1 MQTMAAGLTLEQLR
15 RRAAHVTLHAP
26 RALARAIAQ
35 IEFIQSDPIRSPARA
50 QDLIL
55 RHRVAEYRVGDLE
68 RRYSSLA
75 AEEDYLYAYG
85 FMPRHIRKFLYPRFD
100 QSRPD
105 GRFAPIG
112 LAVDVLAFVRE
123 RGPTHPAVL
132 ATQFGRTR
140 AVNGWGG
147 FSTASTRVLQ
157 QLHYHGLLRVQRRER
172 GVRVYEA
179 AAMEGEAIDPA
190 RRLRELIL
198 LVARVL
204 APVPEVTLRAVLAR
218 FADIAP
224 HARSRVGTIEGLLT
238 AGRLETGVVDG
249 LKYLWPAGRLDRQ
262 LTDAP
267 REVRFLAPFDPIVWD
282 RRRFEHIWG
291 WAYRFEAYVPER
303 NRRLG
308 YYAMPLLWMDRVIGW
323 VNCTRTGDRLQ
334 VRTGFVAGKPKE
346 RDFRQ
351 AFDHEVAR
359 MERFLSQRPGVAP
372 RSSRA
377 LKNPS
382 NSDNNIVT

>member
-1 MQTMAAGLTLEQLR
+1 MATLTLDELR
-15 RRAAHVTLHAP
+15 RQAAHATFQAP
-26 RALARAIAQ
+26 RTLARAIA
-35 IEFIQSDPIRSPARA
+35 EAGFIQSDPIRSPARA

-55 RHRVAEYRVGDLE
+55 RHRVADYRAGDLE

-85 FMPRHIRKFLYPRFD
+85 FMPRRVRKFLYPRFD
-100 QSRPD
+100 RTKPDRP
-105 GRFAPIG
+105 FVPTG
-112 LAVDVLAFVRE
+112 LAADVLAFVCE

-140 AVNGWGG
+140 AINGWGA
-147 FSTASTRVLQ
+147 FSTASTRMLQ

-179 AAMEGEAIDPA
+179 APADGESIDPA

-198 LVARVL
+198 LVTRVL
-204 APVPEVTLRAVLAR
+204 APVPEATLRAAVAR
-218 FADIAP
+218 FAYIAP
-224 HARSRVGTIEGLLT
+224 QARSRTGAIEELLA
-238 AGRLETGVVDG
+238 AGRLEAGVVDG
-249 LKYLWPAGRLDRQ
+249 MRYLWPAGRLDWQ
-262 LTDAP
+262 PAEAP

-282 RRRFEHIWG
+282 RRRFEHLWG

-308 YYAMPLLWMDRVIGW
+308 YYAMPLLWMDRVVGW
-323 VNCTRTGDRLQ
+323 VNCNGTGDRLQ
-334 VRTGFVAGKPKE
+334 VRAGFVAGKPKE
-346 RDFRQ
+346 RDFPQ

-359 MERFLSQRPGVAP
+359 MKRFLSP
-372 RSSRA
+372 RAGGGRSGY
-377 LKNPS
+377 NVT
-382 NSDNNIVT
+382 NSDNNIVI

>member
-1 MQTMAAGLTLEQLR
+1 MQTMATTLTLDKLR
-15 RRAAHVTLHAP
+15 RQAVHMLAP
-26 RALARAIAQ
+26 GTLARAIAQ
-35 IEFIQSDPIRSPARA
+35 LEFIQSDPIRSPARA

-55 RHRVAEYRVGDLE
+55 RHRVADYRAGDLE

-75 AEEDYLYAYG
+75 VEEDFLYAYG
-85 FMPRHIRKFLYPRFD
+85 FMPRRVRKLLYPRFD
-100 QSRPD
+100 RNKPGSTFVPT
-105 GRFAPIG
+105 G
-112 LAVDVLAFVRE
+112 LAADVLAFVSE

-132 ATQFGRTR
+132 AAQFGRAR
-140 AVNGWGG
+140 AVNGWGA
-147 FSTASTRVLQ
+147 FSTASTRALQ

-179 AAMEGEAIDPA
+179 ASLAEESIDPA
-190 RRLRELIL
+190 RRLCELAL
-198 LVARVL
+198 LVTRVL
-204 APVPEVTLRAVLAR
+204 APIPEATLRAVLAR
-218 FADIAP
+218 FSHIAP
-224 HARSRVGTIEGLLT
+224 HARSRVGTIEELLA
-238 AGRLETGVVDG
+238 AGRLEAGVVDG
-249 LKYLWPAGRLDRQ
+249 VKYLWPAGRLERP
-262 LTDAP
+262 TDAP

-323 VNCTRTGDRLQ
+323 VNCTRPGDRLQ
-334 VRTGFVAGKPKE
+334 VKMGFVAGKPKE

-359 MERFLSQRPGVAP
+359 MERFLSERPEAGREAAP
-372 RSSRA
+372 G
-377 LKNPS
+377 L
-382 NSDNNIVT
+382 

>member
-1 MQTMAAGLTLEQLR
+1 MNLDQLR
-15 RRAAHVTLHAP
+15 RQAAHTQVQGP
-26 RALARAIAQ
+26 RTLARAITQ
-35 IEFIQSDPIRSPARA
+35 VEFIQSDPIRSPARA

-55 RHRVAEYRVGDLE
+55 RHRVADYRAGDLE

-85 FMPRHIRKFLYPRFD
+85 FMPRRIRKFLYPRFD
-100 QSRPD
+100 RNKPGSAFVPT
-105 GRFAPIG
+105 G
-112 LAVDVLAFVRE
+112 LAADVLAFVSE

-140 AVNGWGG
+140 AINGWGA
-147 FSTASTRVLQ
+147 FSTASTRALQ

-179 AAMEGEAIDPA
+179 ASLAEESIDPA
-190 RRLRELIL
+190 RRLREVAL
-198 LVARVL
+198 LVTRVL
-204 APVPEVTLRAVLAR
+204 APIPEATLRAVLAR
-218 FADIAP
+218 FSHIAP
-224 HARSRVGTIEGLLT
+224 HARSRIGTIEKLLA
-238 AGRLETGVVDG
+238 AGRLEAGVVDG
-249 LKYLWPAGRLDRQ
+249 VKYLWPAGRLERP
-262 LTDAP
+262 TDAP

-303 NRRLG
+303 SRQRG
-308 YYAMPLLWMDRVIGW
+308 YYAMPFLWMDRVIGW
-323 VNCTRTGDRLQ
+323 VNCTGTADRLQ
-334 VRTGFVAGKPKE
+334 VRAGFLAGKPRE

-359 MERFLSQRPGVAP
+359 MERFLSLV
-372 RSSRA
+372 
-377 LKNPS
+377 
-382 NSDNNIVT
+382 

>member
-1 MQTMAAGLTLEQLR
+1 MHTMATLTLDELR
-15 RRAAHVTLHAP
+15 RQAARVTTPAP
-26 RALARAIAQ
+26 GTLARAIAQ

-55 RHRVAEYRVGDLE
+55 RHRVADYRAGDLE

-75 AEEDYLYAYG
+75 AEEDFLYAYG
-85 FMPRHIRKFLYPRFD
+85 FMPRRIRKFLYPRFD
-100 QSRPD
+100 RNRP
-105 GRFAPIG
+105 GHHFVPTG
-112 LAVDVLAFVRE
+112 LAADVLAFVRE
-123 RGPTHPAVL
+123 RGPTHPAAL

-140 AVNGWGG
+140 AINGWGG

-172 GVRVYEA
+172 GVRIYDA
-179 AAMEGEAIDPA
+179 AAVEEASIDPA

-198 LVARVL
+198 LVTRVL
-204 APVPEVTLRAVLAR
+204 APVPEATLRATLAR
-218 FADIAP
+218 FSYIAP
-224 HARSRVGTIEGLLT
+224 HARSRTGTIQELLT
-238 AGRLETGVVDG
+238 GGRLESDVVDG
-249 LKYLWPAGRLDRQ
+249 VKYLWPAGRLDRR

-282 RRRFEHIWG
+282 RRRFEHLWG

-303 NRRLG
+303 DRRRG

-323 VNCTRTGDRLQ
+323 VNCTRPGDRLE
-334 VRTGFVAGKPKE
+334 VRAGFVAGRPKE

-359 MERFLSQRPGVAP
+359 MEHFLSR
-372 RSSRA
+372 
-377 LKNPS
+377 
-382 NSDNNIVT
+382 

>member
-1 MQTMAAGLTLEQLR
+1 MAAMQTMATGLTAEQLR
-15 RRAAHVTLHAP
+15 RQAAHITMQAP
-26 RALARAIAQ
+26 RMLARATAEN
-35 IEFIQSDPIRSPARA
+35 EFIQSDPIRSPARA

-55 RHRVAEYRVGDLE
+55 RHRVPEYGAGDLE

-75 AEEDYLYAYG
+75 VEEDYLYAYG
-85 FMPRHIRKFLYPRFD
+85 FMPRHFRKLLYPRFD
-100 QSRPD
+100 QRRPD
-105 GRFAPIG
+105 GRFLPTG
-112 LAVDVLAFVRE
+112 LAADVLAFVRE

-132 ATQFGRTR
+132 ATQFGRKR

-172 GVRVYEA
+172 GVRVYES
-179 AAMEGEAIDPA
+179 AAMDGEPIDPE

-198 LVARVL
+198 LVVRVL
-204 APVPEVTLRAVLAR
+204 APVPEATLRAVLAR
-218 FADIAP
+218 FAYIAP
-224 HARSRVGTIEGLLT
+224 HARSRAGTIEGLLSD
-238 AGRLETGVVDG
+238 GRLETDVVDG
-249 LKYLWPAGRLDRQ
+249 LKYFWPAGGLDRQ

-267 REVRFLAPFDPIVWD
+267 REVRFLAPFDPIAWD

-323 VNCTRTGDRLQ
+323 VNCALVDDGLQ
-334 VRTGFVAGKPKE
+334 VRAGFVAGKPKE

-359 MERFLSQRPGVAP
+359 MEHFLSPVRNRRR
-372 RSSRA
+372 RSA
-377 LKNPS
+377 N
-382 NSDNNIVT
+382 

>member
-1 MQTMAAGLTLEQLR
+1 MQTMATLTLEQLR
-15 RRAAHVTLHAP
+15 RQAAHMHAP
-26 RALARAIAQ
+26 GTLARAIAQ

-55 RHRVAEYRVGDLE
+55 RHRVADYRAGDLE

-75 AEEDYLYAYG
+75 AEEDFLYAYG
-85 FMPRHIRKFLYPRFD
+85 FMPRRIRKFLYPRFD
-100 QSRPD
+100 HDRPD
-105 GRFAPIG
+105 SRFVPTG
-112 LAVDVLAFVRE
+112 LAADVLAFVRG
-123 RGPTHPAVL
+123 RGAMHPGVL
-132 ATQFGRTR
+132 ATQFGRKR

-179 AAMEGEAIDPA
+179 AAIDEDSIDPA

-198 LVARVL
+198 LVTRVL
-204 APVPEVTLRAVLAR
+204 APVPEATLRAALAR
-218 FADIAP
+218 FAYIAP
-224 HARSRVGTIEGLLT
+224 HARSRAGTIEELLT
-238 AGRLETGVVDG
+238 AGRLESGVVDG
-249 LKYLWPAGRLDRQ
+249 VKYLWPAGRLDR

-303 NRRLG
+303 SRRLG
-308 YYAMPLLWMDRVIGW
+308 YYAMPLLWMDRVVGW
-323 VNCTRTGDRLQ
+323 VNCTRSGERLE

-359 MERFLSQRPGVAP
+359 MEGFLSQRSGLAAEARGSP
-372 RSSRA
+372 
-377 LKNPS
+377 K
-382 NSDNNIVT
+382 I

>member
-1 MQTMAAGLTLEQLR
+1 MATGLTLEQLR
-15 RRAAHVTLHAP
+15 RQAAHMRAPGTLS
-26 RALARAIAQ
+26 RAIAQ

-55 RHRVAEYRVGDLE
+55 RHRVADYRAGDLE

-75 AEEDYLYAYG
+75 VEEDFLYAYG
-85 FMPRHIRKFLYPRFD
+85 FMPRRIRKFLYPRFD
-100 QSRPD
+100 RTRP
-105 GRFAPIG
+105 GSPFVPTG
-112 LAVDVLAFVRE
+112 LAADVLAFVRE
-123 RGPTHPAVL
+123 RGATHPGVL

-140 AVNGWGG
+140 AINGWGG
-147 FSTASTRVLQ
+147 FSTASTRALQ

-179 AAMEGEAIDPA
+179 ATIEGDSTDPA

-198 LVARVL
+198 LVTRVL
-204 APVPEVTLRAVLAR
+204 APIPEVTLRAVIAR
-218 FADIAP
+218 FAHIAP
-224 HARSRVGTIEGLLT
+224 HARSRAGTIEELLA
-238 AGRLETGVVDG
+238 AGRLEAGVVDG
-249 LKYLWPAGRLDRQ
+249 LKYLWPAGALDR
-262 LTDAP
+262 LAEPP

-282 RRRFEHIWG
+282 RRRFEHMWE

-308 YYAMPLLWMDRVIGW
+308 YYAMPLLWMDRVVGW
-323 VNCTRTGDRLQ
+323 VNCTRAGDRLQ
-334 VRTGFVAGKPKE
+334 VRPGFVAGKPRE

-359 MERFLSQRPGVAP
+359 MELFLS
-372 RSSRA
+372 RSGRRRSG
-377 LKNPS
+377 S
-382 NSDNNIVT
+382 

>member
-1 MQTMAAGLTLEQLR
+1 MATLTLDELR
-15 RRAAHVTLHAP
+15 RQAAHVTTHAP
-26 RALARAIAQ
+26 RTLARAIGQ

-55 RHRVAEYRVGDLE
+55 RHRVADYRAGDLE
-68 RRYSSLA
+68 RRYSALA
-75 AEEDYLYAYG
+75 VEEDFLYAYG
-85 FMPRHIRKFLYPRFD
+85 VMPRRIRKLLYPRFD
-100 QSRPD
+100 RTRLDKP
-105 GRFAPIG
+105 FVPTG
-112 LAVDVLAFVRE
+112 LVADVLAFVRE

-132 ATQFGRTR
+132 ATQFGRTQ

-147 FSTASTRVLQ
+147 LSTASTRMLQ

-179 AAMEGEAIDPA
+179 AVVAEELDPT

-198 LVARVL
+198 LVTRVL
-204 APVPEVTLRAVLAR
+204 APVPEVTLRAALAR
-218 FADIAP
+218 FAHISP
-224 HARSRVGTIEGLLT
+224 QARSRAGMIDQLLT
-238 AGRLETGVVDG
+238 AGRLEAGVVDG
-249 LKYLWPAGRLDRQ
+249 EKYLWPAGRLGER
-262 LTDAP
+262 TDAP

-303 NRRLG
+303 ERRRG

-334 VRTGFVAGKPKE
+334 VLPGFVAGKPKE

-359 MERFLSQRPGVAP
+359 MERFLSERPGGDPDA
-372 RSSRA
+372 RR
-377 LKNPS
+377 
-382 NSDNNIVT
+382 

>member
-1 MQTMAAGLTLEQLR
+1 LEQLR
-15 RRAAHVTLHAP
+15 RQAAHVTVQAP
-26 RALARAIAQ
+26 RMLARAIAQ
-35 IEFIQSDPIRSPARA
+35 VEFIQSDPIRSPARA

-68 RRYSSLA
+68 RRYPSLA

-85 FMPRHIRKFLYPRFD
+85 FMPRRIRKFLYPRFD
-100 QSRPD
+100 RSRPD
-105 GRFAPIG
+105 GRFVPTE
-112 LAVDVLAFVRE
+112 LAADVLAFVRE
-123 RGPTHPAVL
+123 RGPTHPALL
-132 ATQFGRTR
+132 ATQFGRKR
-140 AVNGWGG
+140 AINGWGG

-157 QLHYHGLLRVQRRER
+157 QLHYHGLLRVQRRDR

-179 AAMEGEAIDPA
+179 AAVEEELDPA
-190 RRLRELIL
+190 RRLRELTL

-204 APVPEVTLRAVLAR
+204 APVPEATLRAVLAR
-218 FADIAP
+218 RYIAP
-224 HARSRVGTIEGLLT
+224 HARSRADTIEELVA
-238 AGRLETGVVDG
+238 AGRLEAGVVDG
-249 LKYLWPAGRLDRQ
+249 VKYLWPAGRLDQQ

-282 RRRFEHIWG
+282 RRRFEHLWG

-303 NRRLG
+303 ERRRG

-323 VNCTRTGDRLQ
+323 VTCTRPGDRLQ
-334 VRTGFVAGKPKE
+334 VRAGFVAGKPKE

-351 AFDHEVAR
+351 AFDREVAR
-359 MERFLSQRPGVAP
+359 MECFLSPRPGVGPA
-372 RSSRA
+372 SYK
-377 LKNPS
+377 LK

>member
-1 MQTMAAGLTLEQLR
+1 MATLTLDELR
-15 RRAAHVTLHAP
+15 RQAAHLQAP
-26 RALARAIAQ
+26 RTLARAITQ
-35 IEFIQSDPIRSPARA
+35 VEFIQSDPIRSPARA

-55 RHRVAEYRVGDLE
+55 RHRVADYRAGDLE
-68 RRYSSLA
+68 RRFSSLA
-75 AEEDYLYAYG
+75 AEEDFLYAYG
-85 FMPRHIRKFLYPRFD
+85 FMPRRLRKLLYPRFD
-100 QSRPD
+100 RSRPND
-105 GRFAPIG
+105 RFVPTG
-112 LAVDVLAFVRE
+112 LAADVLAFVRE

-132 ATQFGRTR
+132 ATQFGRTQ

-147 FSTASTRVLQ
+147 LSTASTRMLQ

-179 AAMEGEAIDPA
+179 AAVEDELDPA
-190 RRLRELIL
+190 RRLRELIW
-198 LVARVL
+198 LVTRVL
-204 APVPEVTLRAVLAR
+204 APVPEATLRAVLAR
-218 FADIAP
+218 FAHVAP
-224 HARSRVGTIEGLLT
+224 QARIRAGTIEELLA
-238 AGRLETGVVDG
+238 AGRLEAGVVDG
-249 LKYLWPAGRLDRQ
+249 VKYFWPAGRLDPR
-262 LTDAP
+262 TDAP

-308 YYAMPLLWMDRVIGW
+308 YYAMPLLWMDRVVGW
-323 VNCTRTGDRLQ
+323 ANCARTGERLQ

-359 MERFLSQRPGVAP
+359 MERFLSQDRE
-372 RSSRA
+372 
-377 LKNPS
+377 
-382 NSDNNIVT
+382 